1 MTFLSRIYKEGI
13 MNYWNEFR
21 QSRYFLTNEKLFRII
36 LGFIF
41 FFFFL
46 YFGISRI
53 WLVTSQLNDST
64 HVSEIGPELS

>member
-13 MNYWNEFR
+13 MNYWNVFR

-36 LGFIF
+36 LVI
-41 FFFFL
+41 FFFL
-46 YFGISRI
+46 YFGVSRI
-53 WLVTSQLNDST
+53 WVVTSQLNDST